1 MLNFPKETIVNKMVA
16 KNKFYEKANISNI
29 LKESFVND
37 IEKIT
42 WANKLAPSTMNI
54 SGSDNIKELE
64 VFHIKLKSNNFNEKI
79 LEAIDKA
86 IPYYILFVLEYNDKF
101 QLWLGYKE
109 KTTNG
114 TSKANIVKYYHSDWE
129 KEPNIIL
136 QGNKLENIYENF
148 LSQLSDGLIDTSS
161 EEDLKTKVNQTVEIQ
176 KLENQIE
183 KLTKKMTNEKQ
194 FNRQIAIRA
203 EIKDLQK
210 QLDTLKGIN
219 NG

>member
-64 VFHIKLKSNNFNEKI
+64 VFHIKLKTNNFNEKI

-129 KEPNIIL
+129 KEPNITL
-136 QGNKLENIYENF
+136 QGNKLDSIYENF
-148 LSQLSDGLIDTSS
+148 LSQLSDGLIDLSS

-176 KLENQIE
+176 KIENQIE

-194 FNRQIAIRA
+194 FNRQVAIRA

-210 QLDTLKGIN
+210 QLDTLKGTN

>member
-1 MLNFPKETIVNKMVA
+1 MLTLPKETEVNKMVA
-16 KNKFYEKANISNI
+16 KNKFYEKANISNT

-54 SGSDNIKELE
+54 LGSDNIKELE
-64 VFHIKLKSNNFNEKI
+64 VFHIKLKTNKFNEKI

-86 IPYYILFVLEYNDKF
+86 IPYYILFVLEYNNKF

-109 KTTNG
+109 KTANSTN
-114 TSKANIVKYYHSDWE
+114 KANIIRYYHSDWA
-129 KEPNIIL
+129 KEPNITL
-136 QGNKLENIYENF
+136 QGNKLDSIYENF

-210 QLDTLKGIN
+210 QLDTLKGTN

>member
-1 MLNFPKETIVNKMVA
+1 MLNLPKETQVNKMVA
-16 KNKFYEKANISNI
+16 KNKFYEKANISNT

-54 SGSDNIKELE
+54 SGSENIKELE
-64 VFHIKLKSNNFNEKI
+64 VFHIKLKTNKFNEKI

-86 IPYYILFVLEYNDKF
+86 IPYYILFILEYNNKF

-109 KTTNG
+109 KTTNS
-114 TSKANIVKYYHSDWE
+114 TNKANIIRYYHSGWE
-129 KEPNIIL
+129 KESNITL
-136 QGNKLENIYENF
+136 QGNKLDSIYENF

-161 EEDLKTKVNQTVEIQ
+161 EEDLKTKVNQTIEIN
-176 KLENQIE
+176 KLEQQIA
-183 KLTKKMTNEKQ
+183 KLILKRNNEKQ
-194 FNRQIAIRA
+194 FNRQCELNK
-203 EIKDLQK
+203 EIKLLQAK
-210 QLDTLKGIN
+210 LKELTN

>member
-1 MLNFPKETIVNKMVA
+1 MLNLPKETEVNKMVA
-16 KNKFYEKANISNI
+16 KNKFYEKANISNT

-37 IEKIT
+37 IEKIA

-64 VFHIKLKSNNFNEKI
+64 VFHIKLKTNKFNEKI

-86 IPYYILFVLEYNDKF
+86 IPYYILFVLEYNNKF

-109 KTTNG
+109 KTTNS
-114 TSKANIVKYYHSDWE
+114 TNKANIIRYYHSGWE
-129 KEPNIIL
+129 KEPNITL
-136 QGNKLENIYENF
+136 QGNKLDSIYENF

-161 EEDLKTKVNQTVEIQ
+161 EEDLKTKVNQTVEIN
-176 KLENQIE
+176 KLEQQIA
-183 KLTKKMTNEKQ
+183 KLILKRNNEKQ
-194 FNRQIAIRA
+194 FNRQCELNK
-203 EIKDLQK
+203 EIKLLQAK
-210 QLDTLKGIN
+210 LKELTN

>member
-1 MLNFPKETIVNKMVA
+1 MLNFPKETEVNKMVA
-16 KNKFYEKANISNI
+16 KNKFYEKANISNT

-64 VFHIKLKSNNFNEKI
+64 VFHIKLKTNNFNEKI

-114 TSKANIVKYYHSDWE
+114 TSKANIVRYYHSDWA
-129 KEPNIIL
+129 KEPNITL
-136 QGNKLENIYENF
+136 QGNKLDSIYENF

-194 FNRQIAIRA
+194 FNRQVAIRA

-210 QLDTLKGIN
+210 QLDTLKGTN

>member
-1 MLNFPKETIVNKMVA
+1 MLNLPKETQVNKMVA
-16 KNKFYEKANISNI
+16 KNKFYEKANISNT

-64 VFHIKLKSNNFNEKI
+64 VFHIKLKTNKFNEKI

-86 IPYYILFVLEYNDKF
+86 IPYYILFVLEYSNKF

-109 KTTNG
+109 KTTNS
-114 TSKANIVKYYHSDWE
+114 TNKANIIRYYHSGWE
-129 KEPNIIL
+129 KEPNITL
-136 QGNKLENIYENF
+136 QGNKLDSIYENF

-161 EEDLKTKVNQTVEIQ
+161 EEDLKTKVNQTIEIN
-176 KLENQIE
+176 KLEQQIA
-183 KLTKKMTNEKQ
+183 KLILKRNNEKQ
-194 FNRQIAIRA
+194 FNRQCELNK
-203 EIKDLQK
+203 EIKLLQAK
-210 QLDTLKGIN
+210 LKELTN

>member
-1 MLNFPKETIVNKMVA
+1 MLNFPKETEVNKTVA
-16 KNKFYEKANISNI
+16 KNKFYEKANISNT

-42 WANKLAPSTMNI
+42 WANKLAPTTMNI

-64 VFHIKLKSNNFNEKI
+64 VFHIKLQTNKFNEKI

-129 KEPNIIL
+129 KEPNI
-136 QGNKLENIYENF
+136 
-148 LSQLSDGLIDTSS
+148 T
-161 EEDLKTKVNQTVEIQ
+161 
-176 KLENQIE
+176 
-183 KLTKKMTNEKQ
+183 
-194 FNRQIAIRA
+194 
-203 EIKDLQK
+203 
-210 QLDTLKGIN
+210 
-219 NG
+219 

>member
-1 MLNFPKETIVNKMVA
+1 MLNLPKETIVNKTVA
-16 KNKFYEKANISNI
+16 KNKFYEKANINNT

-64 VFHIKLKSNNFNEKI
+64 VFHIKLKTNKFNEKI

-86 IPYYILFVLEYNDKF
+86 IPYYILFVLEYNNKF

-109 KTTNG
+109 KTTNS
-114 TSKANIVKYYHSDWE
+114 TNKANIIRYYHSDWT
-129 KEPNIIL
+129 KEPLIVL
-136 QGNKLENIYENF
+136 QGNKLDSIYENF

-183 KLTKKMTNEKQ
+183 KLTKKMTTEKQ

-203 EIKDLQK
+203 EIKSLEQQLQEMK
-210 QLDTLKGIN
+210 

>member
-1 MLNFPKETIVNKMVA
+1 MLNLQKETEVNKMVA
-16 KNKFYEKANISNI
+16 KNKFYEKANISNT

-64 VFHIKLKSNNFNEKI
+64 VFHIKLKTNKFNEKI

-86 IPYYILFVLEYNDKF
+86 IPYYILFVLEYNNKF

-109 KTTNG
+109 KTTNS
-114 TSKANIVKYYHSDWE
+114 TNKANIVRYYHSDWD
-129 KEPNIIL
+129 KEPNITL
-136 QGNKLENIYENF
+136 QGNKLDSIYENF
-148 LSQLSDGLIDTSS
+148 LSQLSNGLIDTSS
-161 EEDLKTKVNQTVEIQ
+161 EEDLKTKVNQTVEIN
-176 KLENQIE
+176 KLEQQIA
-183 KLTKKMTNEKQ
+183 KLILKRNNEKQ
-194 FNRQIAIRA
+194 FNRQCELNK
-203 EIKDLQK
+203 EIKLLQAK
-210 QLDTLKGIN
+210 LKELTN

>member
-1 MLNFPKETIVNKMVA
+1 MLNLPKETQVNKIVA
-16 KNKFYEKANISNI
+16 KNKFYEKANISNT

-64 VFHIKLKSNNFNEKI
+64 VFHIKLKTNKFNEKI

-86 IPYYILFVLEYNDKF
+86 IPYYILFVLEYNNNF

-109 KTTNG
+109 KTTNS
-114 TSKANIVKYYHSDWE
+114 TNKANIIRYYHSGWK
-129 KEPNIIL
+129 KEPNITL
-136 QGNKLENIYENF
+136 QGNKLDSIYENF

-183 KLTKKMTNEKQ
+183 KLTKKMTTEKQ
-194 FNRQIAIRA
+194 FNRQVAINA
-203 EIKDLQK
+203 EIKKLQK
-210 QLDTLKGIN
+210 QLDTLKGSN

>member
-1 MLNFPKETIVNKMVA
+1 MLNLPKETEVNKMVA

-64 VFHIKLKSNNFNEKI
+64 VFHIKLKTNNFNEKI

-86 IPYYILFVLEYNDKF
+86 IPYYILFVLEYNNKF

-109 KTTNG
+109 KTTNS
-114 TSKANIVKYYHSDWE
+114 TNKANIIRYYHNDWA
-129 KEPNIIL
+129 KEPNITL
-136 QGNKLENIYENF
+136 QGNKLDSIYENF

-210 QLDTLKGIN
+210 QLDTLKGTN

>member
-1 MLNFPKETIVNKMVA
+1 MLNLPKETEVNRMVA
-16 KNKFYEKANISNI
+16 KNKFYEKANISNT

-64 VFHIKLKSNNFNEKI
+64 VFHIKLKTNSFNEKI

-86 IPYYILFVLEYNDKF
+86 IPYYILFVLEYNNKF

-109 KTTNG
+109 KTTN
-114 TSKANIVKYYHSDWE
+114 SANKANIIRYYHSDWA
-129 KEPNIIL
+129 KEPNITL
-136 QGNKLENIYENF
+136 QGNKLDSIYENF

-176 KLENQIE
+176 KLEIQIE

-194 FNRQIAIRA
+194 FNRQVAIRA

-210 QLDTLKGIN
+210 QLDTLKGTN